1 MLAQNNKLLR
11 CVNASLV
18 GLCVLVGAWQIGMG
32 AEVYL
37 KSWLAE
43 SLIESAWSRGL
54 KGEPNPRPWPWAD
67 TWPVAKMELPEQG
80 VSRLVLAGDDG
91 TSLAFG
97 PGLNTASHAPGEPGV
112 TLISGH
118 RDTHFRF
125 LKDLREGHVIRVETQ
140 QLSVKYEVLEA
151 KVVDQRFYAP
161 RLEHE
166 QDVLM
171 LVTCYPFDALAAG
184 GDLRFVVTALALEE
198 GKSELASPA
207 GSSRKI

>member
-11 CVNASLV
+11 CVNALLV
-18 GLCVLVGAWQIGMG
+18 GMCVLVGVWQIGMG
-32 AEVYL
+32 AKVYV
-37 KSWLAE
+37 KAWLAE

-54 KGEPNPRPWPWAD
+54 KGELSPRPWPWAD
-67 TWPVAKMELPEQG
+67 TWPVAKLGLPEQG
-80 VSRLVLAGDDG
+80 VSRFVLAGDDG

-125 LKDLREGHVIRVETQ
+125 LKDLREGQVIRVETP
-140 QLSVKYEVLEA
+140 QLSVEYEVLEA
-151 KVVDQRFYAP
+151 RVVDQRFYTP

-171 LVTCYPFDALAAG
+171 LVTCYPFDALAVG
-184 GDLRFVVTALALEE
+184 GDLRFVVTALALDG
-198 GKSELASPA
+198 GKSTRASA
-207 GSSRKI
+207 ARSS